1 MESRMERYDEVDIND
16 YQRSKKNATLYKEI
30 YGNYSDLEDL
40 PIPENTNEIEI
51 DSLNSIVG
59 SRVSKR
65 KEEVKNQDYELEDLE
80 DNHEDSE
87 KVYDINELLEKAKVE
102 NAKVKKEVTVNK
114 NMPNY
119 LANLES
125 DKSTKDI
132 ISKYDGNDDD
142 DMPIIKEVV
151 IEAEVNDKKGDST
164 LSLDILSDLKPSG
177 NTLVSEPMITEEDI
191 KENQDKEFFSSEL
204 KFDKKDF
211 AKGDD
216 DEEFFEE
223 ENNHT
228 FLKVILIIIGLSSL
242 FTAIYFILKE
252 YTNIF

>member
-114 NMPNY
+114 NIPNY

-142 DMPIIKEVV
+142 DMPIVKEVV
-151 IEAEVNDKKGDST
+151 TEEEVNDKKGDST

>member
-40 PIPENTNEIEI
+40 PMPENTNEIEI

-80 DNHEDSE
+80 DNHEDNE

-151 IEAEVNDKKGDST
+151 IEEEVNDKKGDST

-191 KENQDKEFFSSEL
+191 EENQDKEFFSSEL

-211 AKGDD
+211 ANGDE

>member
-80 DNHEDSE
+80 DNHEDNE

-102 NAKVKKEVTVNK
+102 NAKVKKEETVNK
-114 NMPNY
+114 NIPNY

-142 DMPIIKEVV
+142 DMPIVKEVV
-151 IEAEVNDKKGDST
+151 IEEEVNDKKGDST

-191 KENQDKEFFSSEL
+191 KEDQDKEFFSSEL

>member
-65 KEEVKNQDYELEDLE
+65 KEEVKSQDYKLEDLE
-80 DNHEDSE
+80 DTHEDSE

-114 NMPNY
+114 NIPNY

-142 DMPIIKEVV
+142 DMPIVKEVV
-151 IEAEVNDKKGDST
+151 VEEEVNDKKGDST

-191 KENQDKEFFSSEL
+191 KENQDREFFSSEL

>member
-114 NMPNY
+114 NIPNY

-151 IEAEVNDKKGDST
+151 IEEEVNDKKGDST

-191 KENQDKEFFSSEL
+191 EENQDKEFFSSEL

>member
-142 DMPIIKEVV
+142 DMPIVKEVV
-151 IEAEVNDKKGDST
+151 IEEEVNDKKGDST

-191 KENQDKEFFSSEL
+191 EENQDKEFFSSEL

>member
-1 MESRMERYDEVDIND
+1 M
-16 YQRSKKNATLYKEI
+16 
-30 YGNYSDLEDL
+30 
-40 PIPENTNEIEI
+40 
-51 DSLNSIVG
+51 
-59 SRVSKR
+59 
-65 KEEVKNQDYELEDLE
+65 E

-151 IEAEVNDKKGDST
+151 IEEEVNDKKGDST

>member
-80 DNHEDSE
+80 DNHEDNE

-102 NAKVKKEVTVNK
+102 NAKVKKEETVNK

-142 DMPIIKEVV
+142 DMPIVKEVV
-151 IEAEVNDKKGDST
+151 IEEVNDKKGDST

-191 KENQDKEFFSSEL
+191 KEDQDKEFFSSEL

>member
-151 IEAEVNDKKGDST
+151 IEEEVNDKKGDST

-191 KENQDKEFFSSEL
+191 KENQEKEFFSSEL

>member
-114 NMPNY
+114 NIPNY

-142 DMPIIKEVV
+142 DMPIVKEVV
-151 IEAEVNDKKGDST
+151 TEEEVNDKKGDST

-177 NTLVSEPMITEEDI
+177 NTLVSEPMITEENI
-191 KENQDKEFFSSEL
+191 EENQDKEFFSSEL

>member
-80 DNHEDSE
+80 DNHEDNE

-102 NAKVKKEVTVNK
+102 NAKVKKEETVNK

-142 DMPIIKEVV
+142 DMPIVKEVV
-151 IEAEVNDKKGDST
+151 IEEEVNDKKGDST

-211 AKGDD
+211 AKGDA

>member
-151 IEAEVNDKKGDST
+151 IEEEVNDKKGDST

-191 KENQDKEFFSSEL
+191 EENQDKEFFSSEL

>member
-114 NMPNY
+114 NIPNY

-151 IEAEVNDKKGDST
+151 IEEEVNDKKGDST

>member
-114 NMPNY
+114 NIPNY

-142 DMPIIKEVV
+142 DMPIVKEVV
-151 IEAEVNDKKGDST
+151 TEEEVNDKKGDST

-191 KENQDKEFFSSEL
+191 EENQDKEFFSSEL

>member
-114 NMPNY
+114 KMPNY

-151 IEAEVNDKKGDST
+151 IEEEVNDKKGDST

-191 KENQDKEFFSSEL
+191 EENQDKEFFSSEL

>member
-1 MESRMERYDEVDIND
+1 MERYDEVDIND

-59 SRVSKR
+59 SRVTKR

-80 DNHEDSE
+80 DNHEDNE

-151 IEAEVNDKKGDST
+151 IEEEVNDKKGDST

-177 NTLVSEPMITEEDI
+177 NTFISSGFKEEEIDKSEEEE
-191 KENQDKEFFSSEL
+191 KKEFYTGNININE
-204 KFDKKDF
+204 DDF
-211 AKGDD
+211 EED
-216 DEEFFEE
+216 DEEFIPEE
-223 ENNHT
+223 KSHI
-228 FLKVILIIIGLSSL
+228 FLKVLLLIIGFASL
-242 FTAIYFILKE
+242 FVALYFILRE
-252 YTNIF
+252 YTNLF

>member
-151 IEAEVNDKKGDST
+151 IEEEVNDKKGDST

>member
-59 SRVSKR
+59 SRVTKR

-142 DMPIIKEVV
+142 DMPIVKEVV
-151 IEAEVNDKKGDST
+151 IEEEVNDKKGDST

>member
-114 NMPNY
+114 NIPNY

-142 DMPIIKEVV
+142 DMPIVKEVV
-151 IEAEVNDKKGDST
+151 IEEEVNDKKGDST

-191 KENQDKEFFSSEL
+191 EENQDKEFFSSEL

>member
-1 MESRMERYDEVDIND
+1 
-16 YQRSKKNATLYKEI
+16 
-30 YGNYSDLEDL
+30 
-40 PIPENTNEIEI
+40 
-51 DSLNSIVG
+51 
-59 SRVSKR
+59 
-65 KEEVKNQDYELEDLE
+65 
-80 DNHEDSE
+80 
-87 KVYDINELLEKAKVE
+87 
-102 NAKVKKEVTVNK
+102 
-114 NMPNY
+114 
-119 LANLES
+119 
-125 DKSTKDI
+125 
-132 ISKYDGNDDD
+132 
-142 DMPIIKEVV
+142 
-151 IEAEVNDKKGDST
+151 
-164 LSLDILSDLKPSG
+164 
-177 NTLVSEPMITEEDI
+177 MITEEDI

>member
-1 MESRMERYDEVDIND
+1 M
-16 YQRSKKNATLYKEI
+16 
-30 YGNYSDLEDL
+30 EDL

-114 NMPNY
+114 NIPNY

-142 DMPIIKEVV
+142 DMPIVKEVV
-151 IEAEVNDKKGDST
+151 IEEEVNDKKGDST

>member
-16 YQRSKKNATLYKEI
+16 YQRSKKNAILYKEI

-65 KEEVKNQDYELEDLE
+65 KEEIKSQEYELEDLE
-80 DNHEDSE
+80 DNLEDSE

-114 NMPNY
+114 NVPNY

-142 DMPIIKEVV
+142 DMPIVKEVV
-151 IEAEVNDKKGDST
+151 IEEDVNDKKGGST

-177 NTLVSEPMITEEDI
+177 DTLVSEAMITEEDI
-191 KENQDKEFFSSEL
+191 KENQDREFFSSEL

-211 AKGDD
+211 ARE
-216 DEEFFEE
+216 DENDEFFEE

-228 FLKVILIIIGLSSL
+228 FLKVILFIIGLSSL

>member
-65 KEEVKNQDYELEDLE
+65 KEEVKSQDYKLEDLDE
-80 DNHEDSE
+80 NFDETE

-114 NMPNY
+114 NIPNY

-142 DMPIIKEVV
+142 DMPIVKEVV
-151 IEAEVNDKKGDST
+151 IEEEVNDKKGDST

-191 KENQDKEFFSSEL
+191 KENQDREFFSSEL
-204 KFDKKDF
+204 RFDKKDF

>member
-80 DNHEDSE
+80 DNHEDNE

-142 DMPIIKEVV
+142 DMPIVKEVV
-151 IEAEVNDKKGDST
+151 IEEEVNDKKGDST

-191 KENQDKEFFSSEL
+191 EENQDKEFFSSEL

-211 AKGDD
+211 ANGDE

>member
-65 KEEVKNQDYELEDLE
+65 KEEVKSQDYKLEDLE
-80 DNHEDSE
+80 DTHEDSE

-114 NMPNY
+114 NIPNY

-142 DMPIIKEVV
+142 DMPIVKEVV
-151 IEAEVNDKKGDST
+151 VEEEVNDKKGDST

-191 KENQDKEFFSSEL
+191 KENQDREFFSSEL

-216 DEEFFEE
+216 DDEFFEE

>member
-151 IEAEVNDKKGDST
+151 IEEEANDKKGDST

>member
-65 KEEVKNQDYELEDLE
+65 KEEVKSQDYKLEDLDE
-80 DNHEDSE
+80 NFDETE

-114 NMPNY
+114 NIPNY

-142 DMPIIKEVV
+142 DMPIVKEVV
-151 IEAEVNDKKGDST
+151 IEEEVNDKKGDST

-191 KENQDKEFFSSEL
+191 KENQDGEFFSSEL
-204 KFDKKDF
+204 RFDKKDF

>member
-80 DNHEDSE
+80 DNHEDNE

-102 NAKVKKEVTVNK
+102 NAKVKKEETVNK

-142 DMPIIKEVV
+142 DMPIVKEVV
-151 IEAEVNDKKGDST
+151 IKEEVNDKKGDST

>member
-80 DNHEDSE
+80 DNHEDNE

-102 NAKVKKEVTVNK
+102 NAKVKKEETVNK

-151 IEAEVNDKKGDST
+151 IEEEVNDKKGDST

-177 NTLVSEPMITEEDI
+177 NTLVSEPMITEENI
-191 KENQDKEFFSSEL
+191 EENQDKEFFSSEL

>member
-1 MESRMERYDEVDIND
+1 MESRMERYDGVDIND

-65 KEEVKNQDYELEDLE
+65 KEEVKSQDYKLEDLE
-80 DNHEDSE
+80 DTHEDSE

-114 NMPNY
+114 NIPNY

-142 DMPIIKEVV
+142 DMPIVKEVV
-151 IEAEVNDKKGDST
+151 IEEEVNDKKGDST

-191 KENQDKEFFSSEL
+191 KENQDREFFSSEL

>member
-40 PIPENTNEIEI
+40 PMPENTNEIEI

-151 IEAEVNDKKGDST
+151 IEEEVNDKKGDST

>member
-142 DMPIIKEVV
+142 DMPIVKEVV
-151 IEAEVNDKKGDST
+151 TEEEVNDKKGDST

-191 KENQDKEFFSSEL
+191 EENQDKEFFSSEL

>member
-102 NAKVKKEVTVNK
+102 NAKVKKEETVNK

-142 DMPIIKEVV
+142 DMPIVKEVV
-151 IEAEVNDKKGDST
+151 IEEEVNDKKGDST

-191 KENQDKEFFSSEL
+191 EENQDKEFFSSEL

-211 AKGDD
+211 AKGDE

-223 ENNHT
+223 ENDHT

>member
-80 DNHEDSE
+80 DNHEDNE

-142 DMPIIKEVV
+142 DMPIVKEVV
-151 IEAEVNDKKGDST
+151 IEEEVNDKKGDST

-211 AKGDD
+211 ANGDE

>member
-142 DMPIIKEVV
+142 MPIIKEVV
-151 IEAEVNDKKGDST
+151 IEEEVNDKKGDST

-191 KENQDKEFFSSEL
+191 EENQDKEFFSSEL

>member
-87 KVYDINELLEKAKVE
+87 KVYDINELLENAKVE

-151 IEAEVNDKKGDST
+151 IEEEVNDKKGDST

>member
-65 KEEVKNQDYELEDLE
+65 KEEVKNQDYKLEDLE

-142 DMPIIKEVV
+142 DMPIVKEVV
-151 IEAEVNDKKGDST
+151 IEEEVNDKKGDST

>member
-65 KEEVKNQDYELEDLE
+65 KEEVKKQDYELEDLE
-80 DNHEDSE
+80 DNHEDNE

-102 NAKVKKEVTVNK
+102 NAKVKKEETVNK

-142 DMPIIKEVV
+142 DMPIVKEVV
-151 IEAEVNDKKGDST
+151 IEEEVNDKKGDST

-177 NTLVSEPMITEEDI
+177 NTLVSEPMIMEENI